1 LGLEGEGACESE
13 RRRTARKRGERREEE
28 RERGPQVKPSFRD
41 DATLVS
47 PLPSSKMN
55 ADAAQRYAS
64 RATALREVGLDG
76 CRRSALASLRARTV
90 VKVRELRASDA
101 NKASVRETHR
111 THRRKGT
118 RHAPPDTRN
127 GKPMSPSRE
136 RVGV

>member
-1 LGLEGEGACESE
+1 LKERGHARESGGVP
-13 RRRTARKRGERREEE
+13 RRREE
-28 RERGPQVKPSFRD
+28 RGGEGESLKSNLRFKRD

-90 VKVRELRASDA
+90 VKVRDLRASDA
-101 NKASVRETHR
+101 NKASVRKTQR

-127 GKPMSPSRE
+127 GKPTSLSRE
-136 RVGV
+136 CVGV